1 MRQPGDTLFNQPIHI
16 DGGGIERWKDPAYR
30 QVYRHIFEGHWKDYD
45 PFEADY
51 RAEATMSE
59 AGTTNGCSFF
69 RAFQGWLSMSHS
81 GPGKGTLRVLP
92 LLKEPT
98 AFWMLRPFASDVP
111 EGAFPGCYPSKTF
124 HVTQRWHKLLA
135 DHLVSLPEIG
145 PGDTVWWHPDIVHTV
160 ENHHE
165 GDEPNAVFYTGFGPD
180 CRINRNYL
188 RHMRHSFLLGTSP
201 PDFPEKNNF
210 EVDYKDRA
218 AFDDLSDLGLK
229 MAGFPQPN
237 ILTPDSFQH
246 HLGTSDK
253 GHSFQCKWP

>member
-1 MRQPGDTLFNQPIHI
+1 MRQPGDTLFNLPIHI

-30 QVYRHIFEGHWKDYD
+30 QVYRHIIGGRWKDYD

-59 AGTTNGCSFF
+59 AGTAKGCSFF

-111 EGAFPGCYPSKTF
+111 KGAFPGCYPSKTF

-160 ENHHE
+160 ENHHG
-165 GDEPNAVFYTGFGPD
+165 GDEPNAVFYIGFGPD

-201 PDFPEKNNF
+201 PDFPEKTNF

-218 AFDDLSDLGLK
+218 AFDDLSNVGLK
-229 MAGFPQPN
+229 MAGFPLPT
-237 ILTPDSFQH
+237 ILTSDSFQH
-246 HLGTSDK
+246 PGLGTSDK
-253 GHSFQCKWP
+253 GRSFQCK